1 LVSDELL
8 VELVDDE
15 LPLAD
20 DEPPADD
27 APPWPP

>member
-1 LVSDELL
+1 LVSDELP

-15 LPLAD
+15 LLLGD
-20 DEPPADD
+20 DELPTDA

>member
-1 LVSDELL
+1 VSDELL

-15 LPLAD
+15 LLLV
-20 DEPPADD
+20 DEELVAD

>member
-1 LVSDELL
+1 VSDELL

-15 LPLAD
+15 LLLV
-20 DEPPADD
+20 DEELVAED